1 MMRGLL
7 SLFGAA
13 ALALSL
19 ASCGGDDAPK
29 HPGTPENPLVAEP
42 AEPEAPAAGRSN
54 EAAAAPAEE
63 EQGEEEQGEP
73 GFQALVDRQSS
84 DPRSR
89 FSPCNLVSKPRAG
102 AILGTRVA
110 QPVEAPQGPTCIY
123 RDRGGT
129 MFVSLAVQQGGFGAV
144 RDEIDRLR
152 QVSVGDRR
160 AYCGVHGAP
169 MLYLPLAGGRVLSV
183 SAQCDIAKR
192 FASTAVP
199 RLDG

>member
-1 MMRGLL
+1 VAPRLGTLL
-7 SLFGAA
+7 TVAALAA
-13 ALALSL
+13 ALAG
-19 ASCGGDDAPK
+19 CGESERAPAGS
-29 HPGTPENPLVAEP
+29 PDNPLVSGAQRDGTDP
-42 AEPEAPAAGRSN
+42 DAPGRTAPGYRDLVSN
-54 EAAAAPAEE
+54 
-63 EQGEEEQGEP
+63 QSQRP
-73 GFQALVDRQSS
+73 GHRL
-84 DPRSR
+84 
-89 FSPCNLVSKPRAG
+89 SPCTLVTKKQAEGIVGG
-102 AILGTRVA
+102 ALLD
-110 QPVEAPQGPTCIY
+110 PLEAPQGPTCIY

-129 MFVSLAVQQGGFGAV
+129 MFVSLAVQHGGFGAV